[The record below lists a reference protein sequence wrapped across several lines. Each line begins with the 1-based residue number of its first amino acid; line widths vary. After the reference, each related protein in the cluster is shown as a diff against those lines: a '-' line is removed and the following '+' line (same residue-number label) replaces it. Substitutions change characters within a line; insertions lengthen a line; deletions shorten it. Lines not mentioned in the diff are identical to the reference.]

1 MKRILKFEAPD
12 VRIAGDVVLHQL
24 NAVAPGIRKGRRRF
38 SAELEMDDPRIPALD
53 DALDALRIKR
63 TYHDYDRTE
72 AGMATWRIRHIVEPE
87 DLEKAELLRLITG
100 YPAYGHSEEAG
111 SEMLGVQLPGERL
124 PPYAAGVY
132 DLAKSWGIAGK
143 EEIATLQAMEP
154 RGFILHPTRPYT
166 SEDDIRVS
174 EWLSWEETSSDA
186 IFEMRPTV
194 RMPPLSP
201 RVKLRDKNW
210 NPVSPGTTDVYAF
223 QRDQDDLFPEVGLHY
238 SRAAVEAMGP
248 FDMAWPLEHFGGNR
262 WAHGQWNTIVSARL
276 YRFLAS
282 IEPQLVV
289 WPVYLDD

>member
-1 MKRILKFEAPD
+1 MKRMLKFQAPD
-12 VRIAGDVVLHQL
+12 IRYVDKMVHHQL
-24 NAVAPGIRKGRRRF
+24 NAVAPGIRKGEGWF
-38 SAELEMDDPRIPALD
+38 SAQLEMDDPRIPLLN
-53 DALDALRIKR
+53 DALDALGIERSVHE
-63 TYHDYDRTE
+63 YDYKFHK
-72 AGMATWRIRHIVEPE
+72 AIWQVVHVVEPE
-87 DLEKAELLRLITG
+87 DLDKAELLRLITG

-248 FDMAWPLEHFGGNR
+248 FDMAWPLEHVGGYR
-262 WAHGQWNTIVSARL
+262 WAHGQWDTIVSARL

>member
-1 MKRILKFEAPD
+1 MKRMLKFQAPD
-12 VRIAGDVVLHQL
+12 IRYVDKMVHHQL
-24 NAVAPGIRKGRRRF
+24 NAVAPGIRKGERRF
-38 SAELEMDDPRIPALD
+38 SAQLEMDDPRIPLLN
-53 DALDALRIKR
+53 DALDALGIERSVHE
-63 TYHDYDRTE
+63 YDYKFHK
-72 AGMATWRIRHIVEPE
+72 AIWQVVHVVEPE
-87 DLEKAELLRLITG
+87 DLDKAELLRLITG

-186 IFEMRPTV
+186 IFEMRTTV

-248 FDMAWPLEHFGGNR
+248 FDMAWPLEHVSGNR
-262 WAHGQWNTIVSARL
+262 WAHGQWDTIVSARL

>member
-1 MKRILKFEAPD
+1 MKRMLKFHAPD
-12 VRIAGDVVLHQL
+12 IRYVDKMVHHQL
-24 NAVAPGIRKGRRRF
+24 NAVAPGIRKGERRF
-38 SAELEMDDPRIPALD
+38 SAQLEMDDPRIPLLNE
-53 DALDALRIKR
+53 ALDALGIERSVHE
-63 TYHDYDRTE
+63 YDYKFHK
-72 AGMATWRIRHIVEPE
+72 AIWQVVHVVEPE
-87 DLEKAELLRLITG
+87 DLDKAELLRLITG

-111 SEMLGVQLPGERL
+111 SGMLGVQLPGERL

-248 FDMAWPLEHFGGNR
+248 FDMAWPLEHVSGNR
-262 WAHGQWNTIVSARL
+262 WAHGQWDTIVSARL

>member
-1 MKRILKFEAPD
+1 MKRMLKFQAPD
-12 VRIAGDVVLHQL
+12 IRYVDKMVHHQL
-24 NAVAPGIRKGRRRF
+24 NAVAPGIRKGERRF
-38 SAELEMDDPRIPALD
+38 SAQLEMDDPRIPLLN
-53 DALDALRIKR
+53 DALDALGIERSVHE
-63 TYHDYDRTE
+63 YDYKFHK
-72 AGMATWRIRHIVEPE
+72 AIWQVVHVVEPE
-87 DLEKAELLRLITG
+87 DLDKAELLRLITG

-248 FDMAWPLEHFGGNR
+248 FDMAWPLEHVSGNR
-262 WAHGQWNTIVSARL
+262 WAHGQWDTIVSARL